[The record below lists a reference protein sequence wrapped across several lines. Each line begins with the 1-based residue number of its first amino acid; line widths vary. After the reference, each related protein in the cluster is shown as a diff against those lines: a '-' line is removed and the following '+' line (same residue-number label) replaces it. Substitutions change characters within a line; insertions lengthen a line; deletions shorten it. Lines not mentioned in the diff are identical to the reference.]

1 MSKVTKKTAKKVIAK
16 KGRPKSEFPRGYKVE
31 AVNKQLTINGVLDLY
46 EVYVVEHKALPNPK
60 TFIDKDSVVK
70 FINVMESN
78 KVEAK
83 ALNVKGF
90 QHVKGVVSAHRDAVA
105 SVELAEIAE
114 TILK

>member
-1 MSKVTKKTAKKVIAK
+1 MKSKKVAKKVIAK
-16 KGRPKSEFPRGYKVE
+16 KGRPKSEFPRGYTVSVKQ
-31 AVNKQLTINGVLDLY
+31 KQLKLDGVLDLY
-46 EVYVVEHKALPNPK
+46 EVYEVEHKSLDRTK
-60 TFIDKDSVVK
+60 VFIDKESVVK
-70 FINVMESN
+70 FIHVMESN

-83 ALNVKGF
+83 ALNVRGF

>member
-1 MSKVTKKTAKKVIAK
+1 MKSKKVVKKVTGRT
-16 KGRPKSEFPRGYKVE
+16 GRPKSEFPRGYKVE

-70 FINVMESN
+70 FIHVMDSN

-83 ALNVKGF
+83 ALNVRGF
-90 QHVKGVVSAHRDAVA
+90 QHVRGVVSAHRDAVA

>member
-31 AVNKQLTINGVLDLY
+31 AVNKRLTINGVLDLY
-46 EVYVVEHKALPNPK
+46 EVYEVEHKSLDRTK
-60 TFIDKDSVVK
+60 VFIDKESVVK

-83 ALNVKGF
+83 ALSLKGY
-90 QHVKGVVSAHRDAVA
+90 QHVKGVVSQHKEAMVA
-105 SVELAEIAE
+105 PELEEIAKV
-114 TILK
+114 LGY

>member
-1 MSKVTKKTAKKVIAK
+1 MNKKIVKKSTRK
-16 KGRPKSEFPRGYKVE
+16 KSVRKQPEFPRGYKVT
-31 AVNKQLTINGVLDLY
+31 AVNKQLTLNGVLDLY

-60 TFIDKDSVVK
+60 TFIDKDSAVK

-78 KVEAK
+78 KVEAR
-83 ALNVKGF
+83 ALNVRGF